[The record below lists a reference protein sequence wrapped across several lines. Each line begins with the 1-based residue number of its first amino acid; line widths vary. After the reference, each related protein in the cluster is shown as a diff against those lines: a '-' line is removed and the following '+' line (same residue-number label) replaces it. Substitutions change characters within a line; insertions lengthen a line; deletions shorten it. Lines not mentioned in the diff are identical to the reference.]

1 MELNI
6 DKNVYTDACIS
17 KAIYSLSKDYTICR
31 SQEHDIEIF
40 SVIPLDNQKDEN
52 QIKADIFNALNDYKL
67 RQIIEDETHD
77 IRTILYAKAFADFD
91 DIDSN
96 DEV

>member
-1 MELNI
+1 MELKI

-17 KAIYSLSKDYTICR
+17 KAIYSLSKDYAICR
-31 SQEHDIEIF
+31 SQEHDTEIF
-40 SVIPLDNQKDEN
+40 SVIPLDNQNDEN

>member
-1 MELNI
+1 MELKIDRNI
-6 DKNVYTDACIS
+6 YSDACIS
-17 KAIYSLSKDYTICR
+17 KAIYSLSKDYTIIR
-31 SQEHDIEIF
+31 NLEGNIERLNI
-40 SVIPLDNQKDEN
+40 IPLGKNREPCR
-52 QIKADIFNALNDYKL
+52 IEALIFNALNDYKL

>member
-1 MELNI
+1 MELKIDRNI
-6 DKNVYTDACIS
+6 YSDACIS
-17 KAIYSLSKDYTICR
+17 KAIYSLSKDYTIIR
-31 SQEHDIEIF
+31 NLEGNIERLNI
-40 SVIPLDNQKDEN
+40 IPLEEN
-52 QIKADIFNALNDYKL
+52 REPCCIEALIFNALNDYKL
-67 RQIIEDETHD
+67 RQIIEDETHE